1 MKAVEEG
8 GEGVHCPYLTMEQ
21 VQDLA
26 WRVRDAR
33 DVQGDQDD
41 RGEREAALDGR
52 GRSEDRGHRQL
63 QVVRL
68 QHDGKS
74 GDMKDTVLDNRVEDG
89 KGGGAI
95 DESQAWRNGIKVDY
109 RDYA

>member
-41 RGEREAALDGR
+41 RGEHEAALDGR
-52 GRSEDRGHRQL
+52 GH
-63 QVVRL
+63 
-68 QHDGKS
+68 
-74 GDMKDTVLDNRVEDG
+74 
-89 KGGGAI
+89 
-95 DESQAWRNGIKVDY
+95 
-109 RDYA
+109 